1 MRVFF
6 AQETLIAQSEVNFG
20 SYGNLGSGPT
30 CTHVPY
36 MGSTFFFVFCVGSTY
51 NISVKSKSD
60 EYEDGGLKWII
71 GETEIGNPE
80 PIPPSAVCKFKI
92 LCQYMFIQLGHIHKI
107 RKVQP
112 KC

>member
-1 MRVFF
+1 
-6 AQETLIAQSEVNFG
+6 
-20 SYGNLGSGPT
+20 
-30 CTHVPY
+30 

-80 PIPPSAVCKFKI
+80 PIPPSAVCKLKI
-92 LCQYMFIQLGHIHKI
+92 LCRLFNLDTFTKSKKFNQSVDEKLCLLVLAQVL
-107 RKVQP
+107 QP
-112 KC
+112 FG